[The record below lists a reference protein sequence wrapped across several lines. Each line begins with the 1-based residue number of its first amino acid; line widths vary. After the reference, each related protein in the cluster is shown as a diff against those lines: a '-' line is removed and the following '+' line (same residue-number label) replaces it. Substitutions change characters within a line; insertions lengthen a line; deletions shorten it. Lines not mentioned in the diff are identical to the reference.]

1 MHASHH
7 GNNTLVGL
15 AHQMIL
21 FIENA
26 ENFQFFSFSQR
37 KIKLKENEGPF
48 EILEKK
54 IQKKS

>member
-15 AHQMIL
+15 AQIIL

-26 ENFQFFSFSQR
+26 ENFQFFPFSQR
-37 KIKLKENEGPF
+37 KK
-48 EILEKK
+48 
-54 IQKKS
+54 